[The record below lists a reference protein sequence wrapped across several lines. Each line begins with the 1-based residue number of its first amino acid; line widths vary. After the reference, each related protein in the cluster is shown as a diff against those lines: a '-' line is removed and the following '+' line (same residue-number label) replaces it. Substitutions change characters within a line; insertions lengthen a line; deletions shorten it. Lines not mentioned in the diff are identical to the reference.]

1 MTTLPASA
9 ARPDATKN
17 PEDRHIALIVA
28 KGGLDEVYPALILA
42 NAARASG
49 FEASIFFTFYGLM
62 AVAEKSIDS
71 LHVNLAGNA
80 ANPIPTVVAGLP
92 GMEVVASK
100 VMQRMMEDLDVPGPR
115 DMIKMLSD
123 SGCKLYACELAMDM
137 FRLKEDDLLPEIDG
151 VLTAGDFY
159 DRTWGA
165 QIVFT

>member
-1 MTTLPASA
+1 MTTAPTLPAASH
-9 ARPDATKN
+9 N

-28 KGGLDEVYPALILA
+28 KGGLDDVYPAFILA

-49 FEASIFFTFYGLM
+49 YEASIFFTFYGLL
-62 AVAEKSIDS
+62 AISERSVDS

-80 ANPIPTVVAGLP
+80 ANPIPTVLAGLP
-92 GMEVVASK
+92 GMESVASK
-100 VMQRMMEDLDVPGPR
+100 VMQKMMSDLDVPGPR
-115 DMIKMLSD
+115 EMLTMLSD
-123 SGCKLYACELAMDM
+123 AGCHLYACELAMDM
-137 FRLKEDDLLPEIDG
+137 FRLKADDLVPEIDG